1 MLNFQEYKKQIC
13 AILIVVLLV
22 FFGIATCLRK
32 TGDNRGFAPTQPIP
46 FSHKIHAGDNQ
57 IPCQYC
63 HTGADESRHAT
74 IPPMNVCMN
83 CHKVVKTESPFIQKM
98 AEMYQKGEPIEW
110 VRVHDLPDHAYFFHK
125 RHIQVGIECYT
136 CHGAVETM
144 DKIKQEKILNMGFC
158 VDCHKTNKAPTDCVV
173 CHQ

>member
-1 MLNFQEYKKQIC
+1 
-13 AILIVVLLV
+13 
-22 FFGIATCLRK
+22 
-32 TGDNRGFAPTQPIP
+32 
-46 FSHKIHAGDNQ
+46 
-57 IPCQYC
+57 
-63 HTGADESRHAT
+63 
-74 IPPMNVCMN
+74 
-83 CHKVVKTESPFIQKM
+83 
-98 AEMYQKGEPIEW
+98 MYQKGEPIEW

-125 RHIQVGIECYT
+125 RHIQVGIECST